1 MTHVRRFQGIPM
13 STSMRGICKEEDYAF
28 LGGVKMPDED
38 EDYEYPSGSK
48 NPVCDSESWRS
59 RREERVQRR
68 MEREQKERERLRELE
83 ESKMEKERRWRRH
96 VAELSSS
103 QEADVRERLSRL
115 RSFRMFQRRV
125 LMEGCG
131 MEPSAAGLLMDQ
143 RLSRI

>member
-1 MTHVRRFQGIPM
+1 
-13 STSMRGICKEEDYAF
+13 MRGICKEEDYAF

-38 EDYEYPSGSK
+38 EDYEGG
-48 NPVCDSESWRS
+48 
-59 RREERVQRR
+59 EECFSAQAQRYR
-68 MEREQKERERLRELE
+68 
-83 ESKMEKERRWRRH
+83 EKERRWRRH

-115 RSFRMFQRRV
+115 RSFRVFQRRV

-131 MEPSAAGLLMDQ
+131 MEPSTAGLLMDQ